1 MTGSV
6 EDRAALS
13 AVCEEALEAL
23 TDARTDYE
31 AARAYLQQFD
41 EDFPEIMADYHAAQG
56 EEKVAALA
64 AQGIEKNPDLSG
76 VSAAGRATLAAAKG
90 EGR

>member
-13 AVCEEALEAL
+13 ETCEEALEAL
-23 TDARTDYE
+23 TDARTNYE

-41 EDFPEIMADYHAAQG
+41 QDFPEVMADYHAAQG
-56 EEKVAALA
+56 AEKVERL
-64 AQGIEKNPDLSG
+64 GSSG
-76 VSAAGRATLAAAKG
+76 TVVSAKGHATLAAAKG